1 MESAKR
7 GATQKMY
14 EDEFDWREVCLV
26 LVLLSSFFLFSFF
39 FFEIFVPLFGPLLEF
54 FFKILNP

>member
-14 EDEFDWREVCLV
+14 EDEFDWREVSVCLV
-26 LVLLSSFFLFSFF
+26 LLLLLSSFFLFFFLKFLFPFLDPSSLSSFSKF
-39 FFEIFVPLFGPLLEF
+39 
-54 FFKILNP
+54 